1 MILLRGTLFGKSGNF
16 PFTCLRIHLKSV
28 VGKPADVPLT
38 TLTKISV
45 LLLQI
50 L

>member
-1 MILLRGTLFGKSGNF
+1 LRGTLFGKSGKF
-16 PFTCLRIHLKSV
+16 PFACLRILLKSV
-28 VGKPADVPLT
+28 VGKPVHIPLT

-50 L
+50 M